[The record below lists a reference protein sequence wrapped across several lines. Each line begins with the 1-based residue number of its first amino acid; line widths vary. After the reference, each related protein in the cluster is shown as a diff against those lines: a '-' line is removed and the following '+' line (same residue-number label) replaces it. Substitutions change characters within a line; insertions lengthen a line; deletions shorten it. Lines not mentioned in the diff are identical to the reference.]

1 MKLDKYRPIFD
12 RETRTATLMS
22 FTKLKCFHIF
32 LLGVAMWVSSSITD
46 LCMLLVVNYMTNFD
60 VWPNCGNGTLQ
71 KPAL

>member
-71 KPAL
+71 KPA